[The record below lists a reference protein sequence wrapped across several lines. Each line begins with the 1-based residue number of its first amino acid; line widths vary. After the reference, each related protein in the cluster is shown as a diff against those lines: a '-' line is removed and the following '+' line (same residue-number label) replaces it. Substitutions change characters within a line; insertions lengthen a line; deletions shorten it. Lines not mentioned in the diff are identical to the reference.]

1 MRRIP
6 SRNRVGLV
14 IGAVLS
20 VLCASCPNS
29 LGISMNTMTY
39 DANGASSGSVPLD
52 RTRYEHGQSVT
63 VLGNTGYLNKDG
75 YSFSGW
81 NTASDGSGTSY
92 VGGSSFV
99 IGNSGVRLYAM
110 WSTMLAS
117 VSGAGLATCG
127 GYIYVIGGKDSS
139 GSLRSEVWRA
149 TVGAD
154 GSLSSWTSEGALPS
168 ALAFASCSV
177 VGCTSGNFL
186 YVIGGRSG
194 TGLSSGA
201 YFTCINSDGSLGFSD
216 STWMTDSSALP
227 EGRANAA
234 TVLLKGRI
242 VLLGGML
249 ASGVTDTAIGAR
261 VWENGLL
268 GEWYQAN
275 ARLPAAAEGYAAT
288 AITSASGGV
297 ASTTVYLVG
306 GGGGAMY
313 SAPVS
318 DSGLPGAWTACGS
331 GPGGALDYPAFA
343 DTADGLCLVGG
354 IDGSAYAETRVSA
367 GGSGWTTKAL
377 IAASGPDCVVLA
389 NTAFAVANVNGTKA
403 PLVASASIS
412 TKRAEAPLV
421 VPGDGVLPINAK
433 PLVTASFPG
442 DSLGYSLSATSG
454 LPANPAS
461 SGVFTAPTVKAA
473 GTYAFQEF
481 HDGCNAS
488 PIVYVSYRV
497 LSVDTFFLIKKTLV
511 ISGASALVDYK
522 LTEDYSNGSSSN
534 VSSVWFKLQVDAS
547 SSVSLRWADSS
558 SSSSSSSYTAP
569 VQVTLLEGDNFTLA
583 LDSSESDIYESTSGN
598 VTATLGAGFYYI
610 LVESTSQFAG
620 GSFGLGVGTG
630 S

>member
-1 MRRIP
+1 MRRIA
-6 SRNRVGLV
+6 SINRFGLV
-14 IGAVLS
+14 LGAVFS

-29 LGISMNTMTY
+29 LGISMNTVAY

-52 RTRYEHGQSVT
+52 GARYEHGQSVT

-99 IGNSGVRLYAM
+99 IGNSGVRLYAT
-110 WSTMLAS
+110 WSAMLGAS
-117 VSGAGLATCG
+117 VTGAGLVSWG

-139 GSLRSEVWRA
+139 GTLRSEVWRA

-154 GSLSSWTSEGALPS
+154 GSLSSWTSEGALPT

-194 TGLSSGA
+194 TALSSGA

-216 STWMTDSSALP
+216 STWMTNSNALP

-268 GEWYQAN
+268 GQWYQAN

-288 AITSASGGV
+288 SETSASGGV
-297 ASTTVYLVG
+297 AATTAYLVG

-318 DSGLPGAWTACGS
+318 DSGLPGAWTSSAS
-331 GPGGALDYPAFA
+331 APGGALDYPAFA

-367 GGSGWTTKAL
+367 GGGAWTTKAS
-377 IAASGPDCVVLA
+377 IAAAGPDCVVLA
-389 NTAFAVANVNGTKA
+389 NTAFAVAMVKGTSA

-421 VPGDGVLPINAK
+421 LPGDGVIPKNAK
-433 PLVTASFPG
+433 PIVTASLPG
-442 DSLGYSLSATSG
+442 DSLGYSGPTTSG

-461 SGVFTAPTVKAA
+461 SGAFTAPTVSAA
-473 GTYAFQEF
+473 GTYAFQAF
-481 HDGCNAS
+481 RSGSSPS

-511 ISGASALVDYK
+511 VSGASALTDYK
-522 LTEDYSNGSSSN
+522 LTEDYSNGTFSN
-534 VSSVWFKLQVDAS
+534 VSSVWFKLILDERS
-547 SSVSLRWADSS
+547 KVSLLWAGSGSS
-558 SSSSSSSYTAP
+558 AGSYTAP
-569 VQVTLLEGDNFTLA
+569 IQVTLLEDDNFTPA
-583 LDSSESDIYESTSGN
+583 LGSSENEIYESTSGSVN
-598 VTATLGAGFYYI
+598 ATLGAGSYFI
-610 LVESTSQFAG
+610 LVESTDESTG